1 MYILLDIMLMSR
13 EKFKKVSAG
22 FTLVELLVVI
32 VIIGLLVA
40 MSLFAYRGYRERAV
54 ASQGQHAIRELVDAI
69 KLARLNNRNSTL
81 SAVTGTTWTSNYC
94 YDSDDGGANTTHQE
108 PATLPKSNRCWTDY
122 YAQIDKIAAASG
134 TNLDAVR
141 KGDARGNPYYIDENE
156 QEYSSY
162 PCVRD
167 VVTMFRPGTAY
178 IYERYP
184 EDGTIRS
191 GGTKSNTL
199 SWYPANYTIASGND
213 PYKVQV
219 YVPLA
224 QPPSQC

>member
-1 MYILLDIMLMSR
+1 MLML
-13 EKFKKVSAG
+13 KDLNKKRSSG
-22 FTLVELLVVI
+22 FTLVEIIVVI
-32 VIIGLLVA
+32 VIIGILVVL
-40 MSLFAYRGYRERAV
+40 SLFAYRGYRERAV

-69 KLARLNNRNSTL
+69 KLARLNNRNTIL
-81 SAVTGTTWTSNYC
+81 SNITGSTWTSRHC
-94 YDSDDGGANTTHQE
+94 YDSSDGGNNTTHNE
-108 PATLPKSNRCWTDY
+108 PATLPKTNQCWVDY

-134 TNLDAVR
+134 VNLDAVK

-156 QEYSSY
+156 QEYVASGY
-162 PCVRD
+162 LCVRD
-167 VVTMFRPGTAY
+167 VVTMFRPNTAL

-191 GGTKSNTL
+191 GGAKSNTL
-199 SWYPANYTIASGND
+199 SWYPANYTIPSGID
-213 PYKVQV
+213 PFKVEV